1 MKLMVTAARSIIE
14 RNSGCSRALYVPIEE
29 FPETMRHGRISRASR
44 RYPDAK
50 RRAVRYARTRT
61 GQRATSVPPHLL
73 PGVTGRHRS
82 SGTKLRV
89 LLLVGNLVFGALLLA
104 TGAFIVST
112 VGAVTGTMAAYRQV
126 NEGLPNAAGVAVDNF
141 QTTRIFDRNGE
152 LLQEVDDP
160 TNPYG
165 GWRTFVTLDQV
176 SPYLIDATVA
186 AEDATFWT
194 HHGVEPIA
202 IVRGAFINA
211 GGTGS
216 SGGSTVTQQLVRALF
231 PEKIGYDI
239 SYTRKGKEALAA
251 VELERQYSKTD
262 IMTMYLNLIFYGSR
276 SYGVEAASQTY
287 FEKHAS
293 ELTLPEAAL
302 LAGLPQRPTDYNP
315 TINLDLAKQRQDYV
329 LDQMV
334 KLGYITRAEAR
345 EAYDTPLNLR
355 QGQRTGLIHHAP
367 HFVNYVGGYIKEHLG
382 EEAYYRGGL
391 QITTTIDIELQEE
404 AEQIV
409 QQNVAELDVY
419 NARNASM
426 VAMVPWSGEILA
438 MVGSANFA
446 DETIEGQ
453 NNIAI
458 SQQQPGSSIKPI
470 VYAAAFE
477 NGWNPATVVLDSAFR
492 RETPGQVD
500 PVTGEPV
507 KYYEPQNYTSN
518 FYGAVT
524 VRTALA
530 NSLNIPAVKAAE
542 YVGPQAVMD
551 VARRMGMK
559 DSFTRDASDYGLSIG
574 LGGAEVQLLELTNA
588 YATLANL
595 GEYVPANPILKITDS
610 QGNVLYDIKR
620 DEDRPQPERA
630 IKAEYAYQITDI
642 LTDNEA
648 RSMLFGRNN
657 LFGETQ
663 DKLNR
668 PTAAKSGTTNDVK
681 DIWTMGY
688 TTDLAVGV
696 WVGNT
701 NNEALEPID
710 GIQGAGPIWS
720 EMMLLL
726 HQDSRFS
733 EMLLGPDDQPLP
745 KEFPR
750 PEGIYEGEACSAT
763 GHVPVSGS
771 PTRTDLLVRGEGPAL
786 RCDQLSAYERK
797 ELDAALKDIQSN
809 SGKYVSGAID
819 SIRRYDQATRGQ
831 YSGPSIQQRDR
842 DDSDDDS

>member
-1 MKLMVTAARSIIE
+1 
-14 RNSGCSRALYVPIEE
+14 
-29 FPETMRHGRISRASR
+29 MRHGRISRASR

-50 RRAVRYARTRT
+50 RRASRYARSRA
-61 GQRATSVPPHLL
+61 GQRTTNLPPHLL
-73 PGVTGRHRS
+73 PGVTGRQVKN
-82 SGTKLRV
+82 SGMKIR
-89 LLLVGNLVFGALLLA
+89 LLFLGANLVFGALLIA
-104 TGAFIVST
+104 GVAFTISSVAAVS
-112 VGAVTGTMAAYRQV
+112 GTMAAYRQV

-141 QTTRIFDRNGE
+141 QTTRIFDRDGE

-165 GWRTFVTLDQV
+165 GWRTFVTMDQI

-186 AEDATFWT
+186 SEDATFWT
-194 HHGVEPIA
+194 HYGVEPIA

-231 PEKIGYDI
+231 PEKIGNDI
-239 SYTRKGKEALAA
+239 SYSRKGKEALAA
-251 VELERQYSKTD
+251 VELERQYSKND
-262 IMTMYLNLIFYGSR
+262 IMTMYLNLIFYGNR
-276 SYGVEAASQTY
+276 SYGIEAASQTF

-302 LAGLPQRPTDYNP
+302 LAGLPQRPTAYNP
-315 TINLDLAKQRQDYV
+315 TLDLDLAKRRQQYV
-329 LDQMV
+329 LDQMA
-334 KLGYITRAEAR
+334 KLGYITRAEAKQAW
-345 EAYDTPLNLR
+345 ETPLNLR
-355 QGQRTGLIHHAP
+355 EGQRTGLIANAP
-367 HFVNYVGGYIKEHLG
+367 HFVTYVGGYVREHLG
-382 EEAYYRGGL
+382 DEAYYRGGL
-391 QITTTIDIELQEE
+391 QITTSIDTELQLE
-404 AEQIV
+404 AEKIV
-409 QQNVAELDVY
+409 ADQVADLDLY
-419 NARNASM
+419 NARNGSM

-438 MVGSANFA
+438 MVGSANFE

-453 NNIAI
+453 NNIAV
-458 SQQQPGSSIKPI
+458 SPQQPGSSIKPL

-477 NGWNPATVVLDSAFR
+477 NGWNPATVILDSSFK

-507 KYYEPQNYTSN
+507 EAYEPLNYSKT

-524 VRTALA
+524 VRTALS

-551 VARRMGMK
+551 TARRMGMK

-595 GEYVPANPILKITDS
+595 GEYMPANPILKITDS
-610 QGNVLYDIKR
+610 QGNVLYDIE
-620 DEDRPQPERA
+620 EDRLEPERA

-648 RSMLFGRNN
+648 RSMVFGQDN
-657 LFGETQ
+657 LFGNTQ
-663 DKLNR
+663 DDLGR

-701 NNEALEPID
+701 NNDPLEPLD

-720 EMMLLL
+720 KMMLTL
-726 HQDSRFS
+726 HQDSRFTDL
-733 EMLLGPDDQPLP
+733 LLGPDEQPIP
-745 KEFPR
+745 EDFPR
-750 PEGIYEGEACSAT
+750 PEGIYEGEVCTAN
-763 GHVPVSGS
+763 GHQPVGGA

-786 RCDQLSAYERK
+786 RCDQLNAYDRK
-797 ELDAALKDIQSN
+797 ELDSALKDIQSN
-809 SGKYVSGAID
+809 SGKYVSGAVD

-831 YSGPSIQQRDR
+831 YSGPSIQQK
-842 DDSDDDS
+842 DDDKEDSGSDGN

>member
-1 MKLMVTAARSIIE
+1 
-14 RNSGCSRALYVPIEE
+14 
-29 FPETMRHGRISRASR
+29 MRHGRISRASR

-50 RRAVRYARTRT
+50 RRAARYARGRA
-61 GQRATSVPPHLL
+61 GQRTTTVPPHLL
-73 PGVTGRHRS
+73 PGVTGRQVTN
-82 SGTKLRV
+82 SGMKLR
-89 LLLVGNLVFGALLLA
+89 LLLLGANLVLGALLIA
-104 TGAFIVST
+104 GVAFTISSVAAVS
-112 VGAVTGTMAAYRQV
+112 GTMAAYRQV

-141 QTTRIFDRNGE
+141 QTTRIFDRDGE

-165 GWRTFVTLDQV
+165 GWRTFVTVDQI

-194 HHGVEPIA
+194 HRGVEPVA

-231 PEKIGYDI
+231 PEKIGNDI
-239 SYTRKGKEALAA
+239 SYTRKAKEALAA
-251 VELERQYSKTD
+251 VELERQYSKND
-262 IMTMYLNLIFYGSR
+262 IITMYLNLIFYGNR
-276 SYGVEAASQTY
+276 SYGIEAASQTF

-302 LAGLPQRPTDYNP
+302 LAGLPQRPTAYNP
-315 TINLDLAKQRQDYV
+315 TLDLELAKQRQQYV
-329 LDQMV
+329 LDQMT
-334 KLGYITRAEAR
+334 KLGYITRAEAKQAW
-345 EAYDTPLNLR
+345 ETPLNLR
-355 QGQRTGLIHHAP
+355 DGQRTGLIANAP
-367 HFVNYVGGYIKEHLG
+367 HFVTYVGSYIKEHLG

-391 QITTTIDIELQEE
+391 QVTTSIDTELQLE
-404 AEQIV
+404 AEKI
-409 QQNVAELDVY
+409 VAEEVADKELY
-419 NARNASM
+419 NAHNGSM

-453 NNIAI
+453 NNIAV
-458 SQQQPGSSIKPI
+458 SPQQPGSSIKPL

-477 NGWNPATVVLDSAFR
+477 NGWNPATVILDSAFK

-507 KYYEPQNYTSN
+507 EAYEPQNYSKM

-524 VRTALA
+524 VRTALS
-530 NSLNIPAVKAAE
+530 NSLNIPAVRATE

-551 VARRMGMK
+551 TARRMGMK
-559 DSFTRDASDYGLSIG
+559 DSFTGDASDYGLSIG

-588 YATLANL
+588 YATLANM
-595 GEYVPANPILKITDS
+595 GAYVPANPILKITDN
-610 QGNVLYDIKR
+610 QGNVLYDIER

-642 LTDNEA
+642 LTDNKA
-648 RSMLFGRNN
+648 RSMVFGQENR
-657 LFGETQ
+657 FGQTQ
-663 DKLNR
+663 DTLGR

-701 NNEALEPID
+701 NNDALEPID
-710 GIQGAGPIWS
+710 GIEGAGPIWQQT
-720 EMMLLL
+720 MLLL

-733 EMLLGPDDQPLP
+733 DLLLGPDEQPIP
-745 KEFPR
+745 EDFPR
-750 PEGIYEGEACSAT
+750 PEGIYEGEVCTAN
-763 GHVPVSGS
+763 GHQPVGGA
-771 PTRTDLLVRGEGPAL
+771 PTRNDLLVRDEGPAL
-786 RCDQLSAYERK
+786 RCDQLNAYERK
-797 ELDAALKDIQSN
+797 SLDEALKDIQSN
-809 SGKYVSGAID
+809 SGKYVSGAVD

-831 YSGPSIQQRDR
+831 YSGPSIQKK
-842 DDSDDDS
+842 DDEQDSGDNGN

>member
-1 MKLMVTAARSIIE
+1 
-14 RNSGCSRALYVPIEE
+14 
-29 FPETMRHGRISRASR
+29 MRHGRISRASH

-50 RRAVRYARTRT
+50 RRAARYARTRA
-61 GQRATSVPPHLL
+61 GQRATTVPPHLL
-73 PGVTGRHRS
+73 PGITGRQGS
-82 SGTKLRV
+82 SGTKLR
-89 LLLVGNLVFGALLLA
+89 LLLLAANVVLGALLLA
-104 TGAFIVST
+104 TGAFVIST
-112 VGAVTGTMAAYRQV
+112 VAAVSGTMAAYRQV

-141 QTTRIFDRNGE
+141 QTTRIYDRNGE

-186 AEDATFWT
+186 AEDGTFWT

-202 IVRGAFINA
+202 IVRGAFINV

-239 SYTRKGKEALAA
+239 SYARKGKEALAA
-251 VELERQYSKTD
+251 VEMERNYSKTD

-276 SYGVEAASQTY
+276 SYGIEAASQTY

-345 EAYDTPLNLR
+345 EAFDTPLNLR
-355 QGQRTGLIHHAP
+355 DGQRTGLIHHAP
-367 HFVNYVGGYIKEHLG
+367 HFVNYVGSYIKEHLG

-391 QITTTIDIELQEE
+391 QITTTIDIELQAE
-404 AEQIV
+404 AEEIMQR
-409 QQNVAELDVY
+409 NVANLDVY
-419 NARNASM
+419 NARNGSM

-438 MVGSANFA
+438 MVGSANFE

-453 NNIAI
+453 NNIAV
-458 SQQQPGSSIKPI
+458 SQQQPGSAIKPI

-477 NGWNPATVVLDSAFR
+477 NGWNPATVVLDSTFR

-507 KYYEPQNYTSN
+507 KYYEPQNYTGN

-530 NSLNIPAVKAAE
+530 NSLNIPAVKATE

-559 DSFTRDASDYGLSIG
+559 DSFTGEASDYGLSIG

-588 YATLANL
+588 YATLANM
-595 GEYVPANPILKITDS
+595 GEYVPANPIMKIADS
-610 QGNVLYDIKR
+610 QGNVLYDIDR
-620 DEDRPQPERA
+620 EEDRPQPDRA

-642 LTDNEA
+642 LTDNDA
-648 RSMLFGRNN
+648 RALLFGREN

-663 DKLNR
+663 DKLDR

-688 TTDLAVGV
+688 TTDLTVGV
-696 WVGNT
+696 WIGNT
-701 NNEALEPID
+701 NNDPLEPLD

-720 EMMLLL
+720 ETMLLL

-733 EMLLGPDDQPLP
+733 DLLLGPEEQPLP

-750 PEGIYEGEACSAT
+750 PEGIYEGQVCTAN
-763 GHVPVSGS
+763 GHAPVNNA
-771 PTRTDLLVRGEGPAL
+771 PTRTDLLVRDEGPAL
-786 RCDQLSAYERK
+786 RCDQLSGYERK

-809 SGKYVSGAID
+809 SGKYASGAID
-819 SIRRYDQATRGQ
+819 SIRKYDQATRGQ
-831 YSGPSIQQRDR
+831 YSGPSIQ
-842 DDSDDDS
+842 SKDDDKSRDEES